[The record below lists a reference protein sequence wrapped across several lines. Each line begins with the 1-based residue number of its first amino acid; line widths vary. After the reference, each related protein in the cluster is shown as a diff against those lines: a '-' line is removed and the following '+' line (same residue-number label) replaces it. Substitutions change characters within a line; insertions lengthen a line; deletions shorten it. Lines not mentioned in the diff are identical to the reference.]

1 MKKENYY
8 KISNPFK
15 NIYRIYEP
23 GDIFST
29 LIIGEE
35 KALLIDTGHGFE
47 NLKEV
52 VKKITSLPLMVL
64 NTHGHLD
71 HTGGN
76 YLFDEIYINPK
87 DIPLYYK
94 YEKEKKMMIETYK
107 ELYKERNLVM
117 WADDFNEEK
126 FLKTTTKAFI
136 PLENNQ
142 IIDLGNRKLEVI
154 EVPGHTL
161 GHVVILDYETGIV
174 FSGDAV
180 STSIWI
186 YYNNGISP
194 EEYIENLEVLKK
206 YPIKGFLSA
215 HVENLLPQSLITELQ
230 NLIRERDPEKSKV
243 FTHRRNGEKALIF
256 RKDVETL
263 GRLYLLY
270 SIKEKYKV

>member
-29 LIIGEE
+29 LIIGDK

-47 NLKEV
+47 NLREEV
-52 VKKITSLPLMVL
+52 EKITSLPLIVM

-94 YEKEKKMMIETYK
+94 FEKEKKMMIDTYK
-107 ELYKERNLVM
+107 ELYKEKNLIM
-117 WADDFNEEK
+117 WTDDFEEEK
-126 FLKTTTKAFI
+126 FLKTTTKTFI

-142 IIDLGNRKLEVI
+142 IIDLGNRKLEII
-154 EVPGHTL
+154 EIPGHTL
-161 GHVVILDYETGIV
+161 GHMVIFDYESGIV

-194 EEYIENLEVLKK
+194 EQYIKNLEILKK
-206 YPIKGFLSA
+206 YPIRGFLSS
-215 HVENLLPQSLITELQ
+215 HVENLLPPSLITELQ
-230 NLIRERDPEKSKV
+230 NLIKERDPEKSKI
-243 FTHRRNGEKALIF
+243 FIHRRNGEKALIF
-256 RKDVETL
+256 RKDIETL

-270 SIKEKYKV
+270 SIKEKYKI